1 MDQCS
6 ESASAHEIKKVD
18 TIAVFK
24 LRSGIVFLLNEL
36 LVDLYCYHLRLK
48 HLVQFYKALL
58 R

>member
-36 LVDLYCYHLRLK
+36 LVDLYCYHLQAETPCSVL
-48 HLVQFYKALL
+48 
-58 R
+58 